1 MFDVKAKRKSLSNC
15 SLRGKVLWA
24 AEIAALGLLGRR
36 APEFPF
42 TGPSWKTESQ
52 AGIWKPCFESF
63 PRFISKCG
71 WQMK

>member
-1 MFDVKAKRKSLSNC
+1 MSRLKESRFRIARC
-15 SLRGKVLWA
+15 GGKVLWA
-24 AEIAALGLLGRR
+24 AEIATLGLLGRR

-42 TGPSWKTESQ
+42 TGPFWKTESQ
-52 AGIWKPCFESF
+52 ADIWKPCFESF